1 MTQESNMEAMGI
13 IGFIFGL
20 AGLSYATTAKNDIAK
35 LKKEFENFK
44 ASIEILERSNKN
56 NTLE

>member
-1 MTQESNMEAMGI
+1 MEAMGI

>member
-1 MTQESNMEAMGI
+1 MEAMGI

-35 LKKEFENFK
+35 LKIEFEDFK
-44 ASIEILERSNKN
+44 ASIESSDKSNNKN
-56 NTLE
+56 ISE